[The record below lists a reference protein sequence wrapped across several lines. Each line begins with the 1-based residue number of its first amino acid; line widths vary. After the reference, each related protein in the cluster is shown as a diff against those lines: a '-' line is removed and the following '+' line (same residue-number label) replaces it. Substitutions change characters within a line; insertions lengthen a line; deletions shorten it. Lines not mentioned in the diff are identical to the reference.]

1 MRLSAIVKRMVFP
14 SQVVL
19 LVLLC
24 VLWTNGA
31 WATEKEAEGAGAA
44 VEGVASQGNYSSLA
58 SLVAM
63 VGSDA
68 LEQLHG
74 FFAVE
79 PVTIEP
85 FIVLDEFATRGRVS
99 LLGATLA
106 EQMAALIGN
115 ESLAVW
121 RPVAADAH
129 KAELSSL
136 PAQTKLMP
144 FGYEQRVSGVLQEMG
159 GYLRIHI
166 IAANTRGEQRSH
178 VVNVEMSEPIYRA
191 LHSYVYRQ

>member
-1 MRLSAIVKRMVFP
+1 MKISGTVKKIVFP
-14 SQVVL
+14 TQVLL

-24 VLWTNGA
+24 AFWATGA
-31 WATEKEAEGAGAA
+31 WATEKEEDGKGAA
-44 VEGVASQGNYSSLA
+44 TEGMISQRNYASLPN
-58 SLVAM
+58 LVAM

-68 LEQLHG
+68 MEHLHG
-74 FFAVE
+74 FFAAE

-85 FIVLDEFATRGRVS
+85 FIVLSEFSTRQRVS

-106 EQMAALIGN
+106 EQMAAVIGN

-121 RPVAADAH
+121 RAPSAGEH
-129 KAELSSL
+129 
-136 PAQTKLMP
+136 
-144 FGYEQRVSGVLQEMG
+144 EQRVSGILQEMN

-166 IAANTRGEQRSH
+166 IAANTRGDRRSY

-191 LHSYVYRQ
+191 LHSYVYMQ

>member
-1 MRLSAIVKRMVFP
+1 MKISVIAKRIVFLA
-14 SQVVL
+14 QIVL
-19 LVLLC
+19 LILTGVFLA
-24 VLWTNGA
+24 TGA
-31 WATEKEAEGAGAA
+31 RATEKEAEGKGVAA
-44 VEGVASQGNYSSLA
+44 EGVASQGSYASLA

-68 LEQLHG
+68 MAQLHG
-74 FFAVE
+74 FFAAE

-85 FIVLDEFATRGRVS
+85 FIVLDEFAVRRRIS

-106 EQMAALIGN
+106 EQMAAVISN
-115 ESLAVW
+115 ESLAVG
-121 RPVAADAH
+121 RPAAVDAH
-129 KAELSSL
+129 
-136 PAQTKLMP
+136 
-144 FGYEQRVSGVLQEMG
+144 EQRISGVLQEMG

-191 LHSYVYRQ
+191 LHSYVYLGTLKNLQDSEFRSQK